1 MDACPIRQRWPGPHP
16 SLDFWASV
24 VSSSV
29 FEEGPDQLP
38 LSPEIS
44 SQTQSVLSCLVL
56 PVDWVEICRW
66 EQREEWMEWTRRTW
80 SMSVEFSS
88 TVGLQGVASV
98 MIVLLYRYLGTAPPT
113 PVKGTWPGSTR
124 HLSCRGPKSTRPA
137 TGDLGSRL
145 RFACYLPEVSS
156 VRWSVVLPGL
166 SVADRYIT

>member
-1 MDACPIRQRWPGPHP
+1 MDTCSIRQRWPGPHP
-16 SLDFWASV
+16 SLDCCASV

-29 FEEGPDQLP
+29 FEEGADQLS

-56 PVDWVEICRW
+56 PVDWVEICRR

-88 TVGLQGVASV
+88 MVGLQGVASL
-98 MIVLLYRYLGTAPPT
+98 MIVLLYRYLATPSPP
-113 PVKGTWPGSTR
+113 KGTWPGSTWR
-124 HLSCRGPKSTRPA
+124 LSCRGPKSTRPA

-145 RFACYLPEVSS
+145 RFACYLPEMSS
-156 VRWSVVLPGL
+156 VGWSVVLPGL
-166 SVADRYIT
+166 SLAGRCIT